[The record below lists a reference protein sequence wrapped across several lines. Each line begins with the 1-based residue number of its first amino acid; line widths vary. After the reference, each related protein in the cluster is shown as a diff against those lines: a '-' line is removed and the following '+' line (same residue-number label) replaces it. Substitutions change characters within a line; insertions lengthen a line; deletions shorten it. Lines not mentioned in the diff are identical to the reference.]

1 MFSLFRVVTAVS
13 VVVEALG
20 AAGAKVDGGGAR
32 AGAGLVGDEVTV
44 LGLSHA
50 HLLHRQTF
58 FSLCSGK
65 EGNKKSCILN

>member
-20 AAGAKVDGGGAR
+20 AAGAKVDGGG

-65 EGNKKSCILN
+65 KGNKKSCILN